1 MSEDT
6 IAIVAPGHMGHAIG
20 AHLAGQGLRVITN
33 LEGRSAETA
42 ARAARSGMEDVG
54 SDWALV
60 EEASMVLSILPP
72 ANAVEFARGIAAAA
86 RDGSKKPLFVD
97 CNAISPATAAEVA
110 AILATAGIACVD
122 AAIRGGAP
130 VDGKPQPR
138 IYASGEGAE
147 RFAELG
153 KHGLDIRVVGP
164 VAGQASALKMCAAAI
179 SKGMV
184 ALVVE
189 SFICARALGIEGGLR
204 EEVMGGGALD
214 RIARRAPN
222 IGPDA
227 YRWASEM
234 DEIAGTMAAN
244 GLPPETFAGM
254 AALCRFVEGTPIGR
268 QTKETMTLGT
278 EFESLIAALAEAL
291 PQRQPT

>member
-1 MSEDT
+1 MSEDA

-20 AHLAGQGLRVITN
+20 GHLAGRGVRVITN
-33 LEGRSAETA
+33 LEGRSAETT
-42 ARAARSGMEDVG
+42 ARAARAGMEDVG
-54 SDWALV
+54 SDVALL
-60 EEASMVLSILPP
+60 EEAAMVLSILPP
-72 ANAVEFARGIAAAA
+72 GNALEFARRIAAAA
-86 RDGSKKPLFVD
+86 KETDKRPLFVD
-97 CNAISPATAAEVA
+97 CNAISPATAAEEA
-110 AILATAGIACVD
+110 AILDAAGIACVD

-147 RFAELG
+147 RFAGLNR
-153 KHGLDIRVVGP
+153 HGLDIRVVGP

-184 ALVVE
+184 ILVVE
-189 SFICARALGIEGGLR
+189 AFLCARALGIEEGLR

-254 AALCRFVEGTPIGR
+254 ASLCRFIEGTPIGR
-268 QTKETMTLGT
+268 QTKETQRLGT
-278 EFESLIAALAEAL
+278 DFESLIATLAEDM
-291 PQRQPT
+291 P